1 MKHHLL
7 HRCIPQGDVRR
18 CGVAWRG
25 TAGGLGVVR
34 CTEDFV
40 GSARQVFR
48 SASAFNQ
55 NIGSWNTASVTTMF
69 YVRALVPSPAC
80 GAHPKIFVQQWSRP
94 QVVPA
99 QMWGWPTSDVGE
111 SRRRCG
117 RRPGA
122 DVGEVWLT
130 CERVLCFLSMNV
142 TCWRVATR
150 LCDEAPLV
158 ASLYE
163 YTATR
168 CMALR
173 PGAEAPAR
181 CAWFALRCGWRG
193 VGSAGV
199 YKGVGVQPEH
209 RQLEHRVRDDHVPGM
224 RPCAVA
230 RKRRATD
237 LLVAAVV
244 PAPSGPGADVGM
256 AHLGCGRVAVQM
268 WASPGAG
275 SGPRCG
281 STVNESGVFCL

>member
-173 PGAEAPAR
+173 PWRGSSGTL
-181 CAWFALRCGWRG
+181 CFVRCGVDG
-193 VGSAGV
+193 VGSARQAFASASAFNQNIGSWNTARV
-199 YKGVGVQPEH
+199 SNIASVCALAPSRACGAQPMSLSQQWSR
-209 RQLEHRVRDDHVPGM
+209 RQ
-224 RPCAVA
+224 
-230 RKRRATD
+230 
-237 LLVAAVV
+237 VV
-244 PAPSGPGADVGM
+244 PAQMWGWPTSDVGES
-256 AHLGCGRVAVQM
+256 RR
-268 WASPGAG
+268 
-275 SGPRCG
+275 RCG
-281 STVNESGVFCL
+281 CV